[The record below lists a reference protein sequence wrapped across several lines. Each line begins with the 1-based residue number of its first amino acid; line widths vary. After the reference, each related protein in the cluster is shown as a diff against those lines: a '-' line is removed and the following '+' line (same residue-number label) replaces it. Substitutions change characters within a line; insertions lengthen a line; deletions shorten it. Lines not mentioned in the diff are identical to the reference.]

1 MKSPYSVSSYK
12 VVEKYVV
19 ERSPS
24 ILKGFVLG
32 LVETKIKAKKWEELS
47 LSYQESRDCDWFG
60 EHLPLNII
68 IHMKIP
74 DFIWVSS
81 LLVYSLPQRLFGGFF
96 LFTNFYPQCYSVC
109 IHFSI
114 HLVIQVIWCYVCSS
128 LWVLAW
134 LTVSTLNP
142 ALHMFFFSGVQQE
155 VLK

>member
-1 MKSPYSVSSYK
+1 MSDEKCWWKAHTLSRHTRLYK
-12 VVEKYVV
+12 
-19 ERSPS
+19 RMWGRG
-24 ILKGFVLG
+24 LQG
-32 LVETKIKAKKWEELS
+32 LVKTESKPKNEELS

-128 LWVLAW
+128 LRVLAW

-142 ALHMFFFSGVQQE
+142 ALHMFVFSGVQQE